1 MRNETAPIPGGI
13 ACWVAG
19 ALFALGFIVLAVKL
33 EHVQIDGT
41 SDAGARLAGQSVRR
55 VRTAG
60 PRGRI
65 LARDGRVLA
74 DNRLSVS
81 IALDAAA
88 FERRGWGETSSAVAE
103 AIARAG
109 RVLGLA
115 SALTTNAVAA
125 HVRRRLSRPLVVW
138 DDVDDAA
145 LARFAEHSPELPGFT
160 LLTRECRVYPQGTL
174 AAHLLGYVGSSGVE
188 GPAEDGRF
196 DYVEYEERGRGGIE
210 LGYDDFLCGAPGEKA
225 VQVDARGF
233 TRGERIVVAATR
245 GFDLRLTIDPDLQ
258 AAAEREL
265 RGLRGAC
272 AVIDPRDGAVLALAS
287 APAFDPNAL
296 LPVFDPN
303 RFRPVLATARYDAYA
318 GDPRKPMLNRALAEG
333 YAPGSTFKP
342 ITALAGLASGLPP
355 DAAYECTGAFFL
367 GEMRIRCARTW
378 GHGPLDVRHA
388 LKESCNTYFCHLGME
403 VGTNALV
410 RAARAFGLGAPT
422 GVDFPQD
429 YRGVVPDEAWKRD
442 AYHER
447 WYPGDLAQMA
457 IGQGMLLVTPLQ
469 MARVAGA
476 LGTGRLAK
484 PYLKEGL
491 ASPPRPLPFAERDLA
506 VVREGLRMVVDGGT
520 GRRGAEG
527 VDADVIGKTGT
538 AEIGRGATRRKNTWF
553 IAYAT
558 GNAASRPDARDRAL
572 AVAMVIERGESGGG
586 TTAPK
591 VCALLKSAFNGPDG
605 EGAGDAE

>member
-1 MRNETAPIPGGI
+1 MRGEGEMPGGI
-13 ACWVAG
+13 SCWILG
-19 ALFALGFIVLAVKL
+19 ALFALGFTVLAVKL
-33 EHVQIDGT
+33 EHVQIDDT
-41 SDAGARLAGQSVRR
+41 ADAGARLAGQSVRR

-74 DNRLSVS
+74 DNRPSVA
-81 IALDAAA
+81 IALEAAA
-88 FERRGWGETSSAVAE
+88 FERRGWDQTAAEIAAAVERVGRILGVET
-103 AIARAG
+103 
-109 RVLGLA
+109 
-115 SALTTNAVAA
+115 ALTTNAVAR
-125 HVRRRLSRPLVVW
+125 HVRQRLSRPLVVW

-145 LARFAEHSPELPGFT
+145 LARFAEHASGLPGFT
-160 LLTRECRVYPQGTL
+160 LLEGERRVYPQGTL
-174 AAHLLGYVGSSGVE
+174 AAHLVGYVGSSGVE

-196 DYVEYEERGRGGIE
+196 DYVEQEQRGRGGIE
-210 LGYDDFLCGAPGEKA
+210 LGYDDFLCGAPGETA

-233 TRGERIVVAATR
+233 TRGARVVAPATR
-245 GFDLRLTIDPDLQ
+245 GFDLRLTLDLDLQ
-258 AAAEREL
+258 AAVEREL
-265 RGLRGAC
+265 AGLRGAC

-287 APAFDPNAL
+287 APTYDPNAL
-296 LPVFDPN
+296 LPVYDPN
-303 RFRPVLATARYDAYA
+303 RFRPALPAARYDAIA
-318 GDPRKPMLNRALAEG
+318 RDPLQPMLNRALAGG

-342 ITALAGLASGLPP
+342 VTALAGLAAGFPA
-355 DAAYECTGAFFL
+355 DAEYDCTGAFTL

-388 LKESCNTYFCHLGME
+388 LKESCNAYFCNLGMA

-410 RAARAFGLGAPT
+410 RAAPAFGLGSPT

-429 YRGVVPDEAWKRD
+429 YRGVVPDAAFKRD
-442 AYHER
+442 TYHER

-476 LGTGRLAK
+476 LGTGRLVR

-491 ASPPRPLPFAERDLA
+491 AAAPQPLPFAEGDLA

-520 GRRGAEG
+520 GRRGAAG

-538 AEIGRGATRRKNTWF
+538 AEVGRGASRRKNTWF

-558 GNAASRPDARDRAL
+558 GNAASRPDARNRAL
-572 AVAMVIERGESGGG
+572 AVAMVVERGESGGG

-591 VCALLKSAFNGPDG
+591 VCAVLKAAFNGPDG
-605 EGAGDAE
+605 EEAGDVE

>member
-1 MRNETAPIPGGI
+1 MRNETAPIPGGV
-13 ACWVAG
+13 ACWVLG
-19 ALFALGFIVLAVKL
+19 AIFALGFTVLAVKL
-33 EHVQIDGT
+33 EHVQIDDS

-74 DNRLSVS
+74 DSRTCVS

-88 FERRGWGETSSAVAE
+88 FERRGWDETSSAVAA
-103 AIARAG
+103 AIADAG
-109 RVLGLA
+109 RILA
-115 SALTTNAVAA
+115 LEPTLTTNAVAA
-125 HVRRRLSRPLVVW
+125 HIRRRLSRPLVVW
-138 DDVDDAA
+138 DDIDDAA
-145 LARFAEHSPELPGFT
+145 LARFAERSAELPGFM
-160 LLTRECRVYPQGTL
+160 LLTRACRVYPQGAL
-174 AAHLLGYVGSSGVE
+174 AAHLVGYVGSSGVE

-196 DYVEYEERGRGGIE
+196 DYIEYEERGRGGVE

-233 TRGERIVVAATR
+233 TRSERIVVAATR
-245 GFDLRLTIDPDLQ
+245 GFDLRLTIDPDIQ

-272 AVIDPRDGAVLALAS
+272 AAIDPRDGAVLALAS

-296 LPVFDPN
+296 LPVYDPN
-303 RFRPVLATARYDAYA
+303 RFRPVLASARYDAYA
-318 GDPRKPMLNRALAEG
+318 GDPLKPMLNRALAEG

-342 ITALAGLASGLPP
+342 VTALAGLAAGFPP
-355 DAAYECTGAFFL
+355 DGEYECTGAFFL

-378 GHGPLDVRHA
+378 GHGPLDLRHA
-388 LKESCNTYFCHLGME
+388 LKESCNAYFCHLGME

-410 RAARAFGLGAPT
+410 RAARAFGLGSPT
-422 GVDFPQD
+422 GIDFPQD
-429 YRGVVPDEAWKRD
+429 YGGVVPDAAWKRD
-442 AYHER
+442 TYRER

-457 IGQGMLLVTPLQ
+457 IGQGMLLATPLQ

-476 LGTGRLAK
+476 IGTGRLAK

-491 ASPPRPLPFAERDLA
+491 ASPPRPLPFAARDLDA
-506 VVREGLRMVVDGGT
+506 VREGLRMVVDGGT

-527 VDADVIGKTGT
+527 VDADVMGKTGT
-538 AEIGRGATRRKNTWF
+538 AEVGRGETRRKNTWF

-558 GNAASRPDARDRAL
+558 GNAASRPAARDRAL
-572 AVAMVIERGESGGG
+572 AVAMVVERGESGGG

-591 VCALLKSAFNGPDG
+591 VAAVLKAAFNDPDRK
-605 EGAGDAE
+605 EAPDAD